1 MMRRAPL
8 PTIRPAG
15 APAPRLR
22 PAATAL
28 AVAAALLAAG
38 CASLAP
44 PYRAPELPVPAT
56 LGGTAAAPD
65 AATAQS
71 ADAQPPG
78 SGSGIGIGD
87 EPWESFVTEP
97 RLRGVIAQSLAAN
110 RDLRVAA
117 LAIERAR
124 AQYGVSRSDL
134 FPTVAATGAG
144 SRSRTAD
151 DLTAAGRSNTGSQ
164 YNAQIG
170 FASYEIDFFGRV
182 HNLNDAALQEFLRV
196 GENARSV
203 RLSLIADVAG
213 AWLTLDA
220 DARRLLLARETLRTR
235 EQSLSLAR
243 QSYERGATSGLAFAQ
258 TQTTVDTARA
268 DAAAATAQLARDRN
282 ALQLLAGGPVADAL
296 LPPSAVEA
304 FALPPQDAA
313 ATGAASVPPPAA
325 PGAGSTAGSPPGSD
339 PAPTPGPAP
348 SPTADSARA
357 GAQAG
362 SPDPARWQRPAPSV
376 APLLAVPADLP
387 SSALLRR
394 PDIQAAERS
403 LQGSYASIGAA
414 RAAFFPSITLTT
426 SVGTASN
433 QLSGLFGAGNG
444 TWSFAPQ
451 IRLPIFDGGRNRA
464 NLRVAEVARE
474 TAVAQYDK
482 AVQTAFREAA
492 DALADRAT
500 LQERLQAQTSLV
512 ANTQRAL
519 DLTLARWRLGAD
531 SYLAVLDAQRSLYTA
546 QQGMIGLQLTEQVNR
561 VTLYKVLGGWSA
573 GPDGNS

>member
-1 MMRRAPL
+1 MMRRDL
-8 PTIRPAG
+8 FSPTRSAST
-15 APAPRLR
+15 PAPCMR
-22 PAATAL
+22 PAAIAL

-38 CASLAP
+38 CANLAP
-44 PYRAPELPVPAT
+44 PYQAPALPVPAT
-56 LGGTAAAPD
+56 LDGAAAAAP
-65 AATAQS
+65 A
-71 ADAQPPG
+71 ADAQA
-78 SGSGIGIGD
+78 SAAGIGNV
-87 EPWESFVTEP
+87 PWESFITEP

-124 AQYGVSRSDL
+124 AQYGVSRADL

-182 HNLNDAALQEFLRV
+182 RNLNDAALQEFLRV

-203 RLSLIADVAG
+203 RLSLVADVAG

-243 QSYERGATSGLAFAQ
+243 QSYERGASSGLALAQ

-268 DAAAATAQLARDRN
+268 DAAAAAAQIARDRN

-304 FALPPQDAA
+304 FASPPQDMGAN
-313 ATGAASVPPPAA
+313 GAASVPAPA
-325 PGAGSTAGSPPGSD
+325 TD
-339 PAPTPGPAP
+339 P
-348 SPTADSARA
+348 ARA

-362 SPDPARWQRPAPSV
+362 SPDPARWQRPAPSI
-376 APLLAVPADLP
+376 APLLDVPAALP

-451 IRLPIFDGGRNRA
+451 IRLPIFDGGRNQA

-546 QQGMIGLQLTEQVNR
+546 QQGLIGLQLTEQVNR

-573 GPDGNS
+573 EQEPNG

>member
-1 MMRRAPL
+1 MMRRALVP
-8 PTIRPAG
+8 PTLA
-15 APAPRLR
+15 ATTPAPCVR

-28 AVAAALLAAG
+28 ALAAALLAAG
-38 CASLAP
+38 CANLAP
-44 PYRAPELPVPAT
+44 PYQAPALPVPAT
-56 LGGTAAAPD
+56 LEGAAPPQAAATP
-65 AATAQS
+65 A
-71 ADAQPPG
+71 ADAQAPAAD
-78 SGSGIGIGD
+78 IGNL
-87 EPWESFVTEP
+87 PWESFITEP

-124 AQYGVSRSDL
+124 AQYGVSRADL
-134 FPTVAATGAG
+134 FPSVAATGAG

-151 DLTAAGRSNTGSQ
+151 DLTAAGRANTGGQ

-182 HNLNDAALQEFLRV
+182 RNLNDAALQEFLRV

-243 QSYERGATSGLAFAQ
+243 QSYERGATSGLALAQ

-268 DAAAATAQLARDRN
+268 DAAAASAQIARDRN

-304 FALPPQDAA
+304 FAQPRQDGAA
-313 ATGAASVPPPAA
+313 NGAASMPAPAA
-325 PGAGSTAGSPPGSD
+325 TD
-339 PAPTPGPAP
+339 P
-348 SPTADSARA
+348 ARA

-362 SPDPARWQRPAPSV
+362 SPDPARWQRPAPSI
-376 APLLAVPADLP
+376 APLLDVPAALP

-546 QQGMIGLQLTEQVNR
+546 QQGLIGLQLTEQVNR

-573 GPDGNS
+573 DPDGSR

>member
-1 MMRRAPL
+1 MMCRDFSS
-8 PTIRPAG
+8 PTRSAST
-15 APAPRLR
+15 PAPYVR

-28 AVAAALLAAG
+28 AVAAALLATG
-38 CASLAP
+38 CANLAP
-44 PYRAPELPVPAT
+44 PYQSPALPVPAT
-56 LGGTAAAPD
+56 LDGKAAGTEAAA
-65 AATAQS
+65 AAA
-71 ADAQPPG
+71 ADAQA
-78 SGSGIGIGD
+78 SAAGIGNL
-87 EPWESFVTEP
+87 PWESFITEP

-124 AQYGVSRSDL
+124 AQYGVSRADL

-151 DLTAAGRSNTGSQ
+151 DLTAAGRSNTGGQ

-182 HNLNDAALQEFLRV
+182 RNLNDAALQEFLRV

-304 FALPPQDAA
+304 FALPPQNAA
-313 ATGAASVPPPAA
+313 ANG
-325 PGAGSTAGSPPGSD
+325 TAGVPAQASSSAGPASASGPVSASA
-339 PAPTPGPAP
+339 PAPEPAP
-348 SPTADSARA
+348 SSATDPARA

-362 SPDPARWQRPAPSV
+362 SPDPARWERPAPSV

-394 PDIQAAERS
+394 PDIQAAERL

-546 QQGMIGLQLTEQVNR
+546 QQGLIGLQLTEQVNR